1 MNKWTERHILG
12 LHQQGKIRSYSV
24 QQKQKGFSSNH
35 TAVIPIDKPKGI
47 IWLEWNLLYWGNERS
62 LELKQE
68 YQFDDTRK
76 WKFDFAFPAVK
87 IAVEYEGGIFMQRS
101 GHNSHTGIQRDIEKY
116 NRAQALGWKVI
127 RCTAKD
133 YTTVPGKLNEL
144 INKVN

>member
-12 LHQQGKIRSYSV
+12 LHQQGKIRNFSV
-24 QQKQKGFSSNH
+24 QQKQKGFSSNN
-35 TAVIPIDKPKGI
+35 TAVIPKDKPKGI

-68 YQFDDTRK
+68 YQFDDARK

-101 GHNSHTGIQRDIEKY
+101 GHNSHTGIQRDIDKY

-133 YTTVPGKLNEL
+133 YMTVLRTLAEMH
-144 INKVN
+144 KV